1 MAYQRLVWATIL
13 GSCSGPLVGTA
24 LAQHCESHI
33 GTEDRELVRFR
44 MASGLY
50 ESNAVNHLAG
60 ISEVRIKWHVL
71 TNARG
76 SVPIDAATL
85 EYYIDRLS
93 EAFAPAGLQFCA
105 DAEIDF
111 ITDDELYQNVQS
123 TYELRTVNPTDYAID
138 VYWCPNVQGGQLC
151 GSSSYTF
158 SPVQGIVMQTS
169 CQGESDVSP
178 VLIHEVGH
186 YFDLFHTHEF
196 TWGFDCPNGSE
207 CAEVGDLVC
216 DTAPTRN
223 LLGTTCVNPAD
234 CSLRVEVADCIAGY
248 PAPLCDG
255 TPYLESETTNYM
267 SYLPLAC
274 MIEFTPGQHD
284 RVSATYWN
292 LRPELHDASCA
303 GGQPC
308 AGDLTQD
315 RQVSG
320 EDLSLL
326 LSVWG
331 TADADA
337 DLDGS
342 GLVNGGDLAVMLNS
356 WGPCW

>member
-1 MAYQRLVWATIL
+1 MAYQRLLWVTIL
-13 GSCSGPLVGTA
+13 GSCSGPLAGTT

-33 GTEDRELVRFR
+33 GPEDRELVRFR

-50 ESNAVNHLAG
+50 GASAG
-60 ISEVRIKWHVL
+60 NLLFGTSEVRIKWHVL
-71 TNARG
+71 TDAQG
-76 SVPIDAATL
+76 SAPIDDVTL

-93 EAFAPAGLQFCA
+93 EAFAPAGLRFCA
-105 DAEIDF
+105 DPQIDF
-111 ITDDELYQNVQS
+111 ISDDELYQNVQS
-123 TYELRTVNPTDYAID
+123 TYALRTVNPTDQAID
-138 VYWCPNVQGGQLC
+138 VYWCPSVQGGQLC

-169 CQGESDVSP
+169 CQGEADVSP

-186 YFDLFHTHEF
+186 YFDLFHTHEIN
-196 TWGFDCPNGSE
+196 WGFDCPNGSM
-207 CAEVGDLVC
+207 CAEMGDLVC

-223 LLGTTCVNPAD
+223 LLGATCVDPSD
-234 CSLRVEVADCIAGY
+234 CSLRVEIADCIAGY

-267 SYLPLAC
+267 SYSPLHC
-274 MIEFTPGQHD
+274 MLEFTPGQYT
-284 RVSATYWN
+284 RANATYWN
-292 LRPELHDASCA
+292 LRPELHGGSCSDSDSCESDLTEDGQV
-303 GGQPC
+303 GG
-308 AGDLTQD
+308 GDLA
-315 RQVSG
+315 
-320 EDLSLL
+320 LL

-331 TADADA
+331 TADSDA